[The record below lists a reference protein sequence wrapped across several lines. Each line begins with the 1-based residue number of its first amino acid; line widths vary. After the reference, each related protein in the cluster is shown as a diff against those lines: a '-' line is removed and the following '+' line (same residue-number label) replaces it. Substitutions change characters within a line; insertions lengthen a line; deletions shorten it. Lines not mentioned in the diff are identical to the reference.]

1 MMTQDTPIERKWEL
15 TEPVE
20 VRMQLG
26 KTDKVKVLTAFT
38 RNGLVQ
44 YTLNNGVGGPPESLS
59 NLQVRRGDH
68 TVLFPT
74 KAVRGWQD
82 EVIVFVANSLYTIT
96 EVR

>member
-1 MMTQDTPIERKWEL
+1 MTDERKWEL

-26 KTDKVKVLTAFT
+26 TGGKVKVLTASA
-38 RNGLVQ
+38 RNGLVVHS
-44 YTLNNGVGGPPESLS
+44 LNNGVGGPPESLS
-59 NLQVRRGDH
+59 NLQVRRGGK

-74 KAVRGWQD
+74 KAVKGWQD
-82 EVIVFVANSLYTIT
+82 EVVAFVANSLYTVT